1 MNATATRSLTFAV
14 AAVLLAS
21 ACADVHADE
30 PRRALRAMGPG
41 WVPVPTQQLAGMRG
55 GYQLPGGLQ
64 LSFGVARVVYVN
76 NQMVASTRVVIPDV
90 ARMTASQATALREF
104 QDGTVVQVGEGNR
117 VAPGTAG
124 GLVVQ
129 NALDGQDIRAVTTLD
144 IGVDTLGVFQAL
156 NAQHALHDALL
167 LAPGTP

>member
-21 ACADVHADE
+21 ACVDAGAAE

-64 LSFGVARVVYVN
+64 LGQAHHARRDAAAPQRGQHGGPFVQRQGGKGDVLHGSSGVRGANLAR
-76 NQMVASTRVVIPDV
+76 
-90 ARMTASQATALREF
+90 ARKAIMSH
-104 QDGTVVQVGEGNR
+104 V
-117 VAPGTAG
+117 
-124 GLVVQ
+124 
-129 NALDGQDIRAVTTLD
+129 
-144 IGVDTLGVFQAL
+144 
-156 NAQHALHDALL
+156 
-167 LAPGTP
+167 